1 MKAGILPVAM
11 GGLSKK
17 DYEKI
22 LPPHSYIHVDDF
34 SSPMELMIFL
44 EKLSKDPKEYNS
56 YFWWKSHY
64 DICCIFKGPSLLHVK
79 EMSASIAIDSKCKLC
94 EILNSENYIS
104 LNNYK
109 DFTKYWDKCR

>member
-64 DICCIFKGPSLLHVK
+64 DMCCIFKGPSLLHVT
-79 EMSASIAIDSKCKLC
+79 EMSASIASDSKCTLC
-94 EILNSENYIS
+94 EVLNSENYIS

-109 DFTKYWDKCR
+109 DFTKYWHKCR